1 MDMPKIIADF
11 IAECSEKITFTKIAY
26 DGGVKIRLENLME
39 RTGFLASIT
48 LDKNPEESDLIEL
61 IDLYKAIRAR
71 ILAFHEALVTGSHK
85 NIKNFG
91 VAS

>member
-11 IAECSEKITFTKIAY
+11 IAECSEKISFTKTAY
-26 DGGVKIRLENLME
+26 DGGVKIKLENEMA
-39 RTGFLASIT
+39 RTGFITSLT
-48 LDKNPEESDLIEL
+48 LDKNPEESDLLEL
-61 IDLYKAIRAR
+61 IDLYKACRAR